1 MCLIIL
7 DLQNSQPI
15 SGGIK
20 REWLNQGEAELMF
33 VD

>member
-7 DLQNSQPI
+7 DLQNSQPR
-15 SGGIK
+15 GIK